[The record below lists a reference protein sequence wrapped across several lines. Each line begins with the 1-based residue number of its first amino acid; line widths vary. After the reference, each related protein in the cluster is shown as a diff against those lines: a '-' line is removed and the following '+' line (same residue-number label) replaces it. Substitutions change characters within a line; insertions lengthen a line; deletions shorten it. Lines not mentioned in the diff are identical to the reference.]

1 MIFFSVVIPVYNRA
15 QLLCETID
23 TVLSQ
28 TYTHFELIIV
38 DDGSTDNT
46 GETIKEKYGCD
57 VRIRYYYK
65 ENGERGAARNY
76 GIKNANGDYVVIFDS
91 DDYMHAD
98 YLSLL
103 QEKLIKD
110 STINFIATKYQLKE
124 DSGKITGGGSFTFKE
139 GFYNYKCLLQG
150 NCFGCMYAIKK
161 SNPQLKLFPED
172 RKYATLEDWIF
183 ILDNLRYDHLY
194 LIDRVAIS
202 VRHNDSR
209 STADNQRVIKV
220 RDLAKEWILENV
232 SLTDSEKQELRAW
245 SHYYRSIHYYLDH
258 NRKESFN
265 EAVKAIKIGGFNK
278 NFTLMLMK
286 SIIGRKIIT
295 MIR

>member
-15 QLLCETID
+15 HLLCETID

-28 TYTHFELIIV
+28 TYAHFELIIV

-46 GETIKEKYGCD
+46 GETIKKKYSD
-57 VRIRYYYK
+57 ARIRYYYK

-76 GIKNANGDYVVIFDS
+76 GIKQANGDYVVIFDS
-91 DDYMHAD
+91 DDHMHAD
-98 YLSLL
+98 YLFLL
-103 QEKLIKD
+103 QEKLLKD
-110 STINFIATKYQLKE
+110 TTINFIATKYQLKE
-124 DSGKITGGGSFTFKE
+124 DSGRITGGGSITLKE
-139 GFYNYKCLLQG
+139 GLYNYKCLLQG
-150 NCFGCMYAIKK
+150 NCFSCLYAIKK

-183 ILDNLRYDHLY
+183 ILNNLRYDNLY
-194 LIDRVAIS
+194 LIDKIAIS

-220 RDLAKEWILENV
+220 RDLATEWILGNV
-232 SLTDSEKQELRAW
+232 SLDHSEKQELSAW
-245 SHYYRSIHYYLDH
+245 SHYYKAIHYYLDH
-258 NRKESFN
+258 NRKDSFN
-265 EAVKAIKIGGFNK
+265 EVTKAIKIGGLNK
-278 NFTLMLMK
+278 NFTVMLMK

-295 MIR
+295 AIR